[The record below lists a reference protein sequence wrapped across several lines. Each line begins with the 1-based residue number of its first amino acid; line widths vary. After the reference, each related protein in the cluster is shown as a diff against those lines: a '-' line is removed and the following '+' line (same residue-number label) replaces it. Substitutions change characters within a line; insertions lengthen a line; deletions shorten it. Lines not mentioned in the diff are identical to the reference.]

1 MILEVFSPGKPIPKQ
16 SFRIGGKGR
25 PGWQPKRITQYQ
37 KRTAWAV
44 KAAAREQGW
53 KMAEEN
59 VAVAVSIRFIFPRPI
74 AAKKAD
80 RDRWGYRTARP
91 DIDNLT
97 KSVLDSLSQAKVWAD
112 DQQVARIE
120 AEKVLAPR
128 GREGVWIRVEVLDNA
143 GFHEGV

>member
-1 MILEVFSPGKPIPKQ
+1 MMLEVFCPGKPVPKQ

-44 KAAAREQGW
+44 RAAIREQGW
-53 KMAEEN
+53 KILEDN
-59 VAVAVSIRFIFPRPI
+59 VAVAVSIRFVFPRPV
-74 AAKKAD
+74 ATKKAD
-80 RDRWGYRTARP
+80 RDRWAYRVARP

-120 AEKVLAPR
+120 AEKVLGPR
-128 GREGVWIRVEVLDNA
+128 GREGVWIRVEVISDEEFRE
-143 GFHEGV
+143 GF